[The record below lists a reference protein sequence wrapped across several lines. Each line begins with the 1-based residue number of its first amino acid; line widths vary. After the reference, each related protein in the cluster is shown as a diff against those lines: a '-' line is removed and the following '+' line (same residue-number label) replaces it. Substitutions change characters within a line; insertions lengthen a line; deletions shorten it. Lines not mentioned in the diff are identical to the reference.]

1 MPKIMIVEDNDELR
15 SLLADYLSKYGYQC
29 GATQN
34 FDEVLTA
41 FLEMSPDLVLLDI
54 NLPSFDG
61 FYWCRQIRKHSN
73 CPIIFISAREG
84 TMDQVM
90 AIENGADDYI
100 TKPFSFE
107 IVTAKVKSQLR
118 RTMGEYAVNQGEKV
132 LDFDGLKYYPEK
144 LELAFQGQ
152 TCELSKKEAAMMEV
166 LIERGDKVTSR
177 DRLMEKMWDTDMF
190 VDENTLNVYISRLRK
205 LLKDMGI
212 ADAIETIRGA
222 GYRMKNT
229 WDEKE

>member
-1 MPKIMIVEDNDELR
+1 MPSIMVVEDNHELR
-15 SLLADYLSKYGYQC
+15 ALLTDYLSKYGYQC
-29 GATQN
+29 KAIEN
-34 FDEVLTA
+34 FQDVLTE
-41 FLEMSPDLVLLDI
+41 FQETQPDLVLLDI
-54 NLPSFDG
+54 NLPAFDG
-61 FYWCRQIRKHSN
+61 FYWCRQIRRHSK

-118 RTMGEYAVNQGEKV
+118 RTMGEYAFKQEEKAIE
-132 LDFDGLKYYPEK
+132 FEGLTYYPEK
-144 LELAFQGQ
+144 LELEFNGQ
-152 TCELSKKEAAMMEV
+152 TCELSKKEAAMIEV
-166 LIERGDKVTSR
+166 LLERGDKITSR

-212 ADAIETIRGA
+212 VDAIETVRGA
-222 GYRMKNT
+222 GYRIKNT
-229 WDEKE
+229 WDG